1 MKEIGSEAQLNIEGN
16 PSTAF
21 AARRILQYESHI
33 RITKETRQFVV
44 NLPKEIPHCNR
55 VTKDRIPKIS

>member
-1 MKEIGSEAQLNIEGN
+1 MKEIGGEAPLNIQGN

-33 RITKETRQFVV
+33 RITKETIQFVV
-44 NLPKEIPHCNR
+44 TLPKEIPHSNR
-55 VTKDRIPKIS
+55 VTKDRTPKIS